1 MRCMTWLRAVLV
13 TAVVLSQSLSAHAAP
28 EIGWWWNPD
37 ESGRGFFV
45 ESRDDLIYV
54 AGYFYDEDG
63 RAKWLVAGGPNSDPY
78 RYDGR
83 LLEYANGQTLLGD
96 YKPPSAPVDRG
107 PISLRFTDDRHG
119 TLTWPGGTIA
129 IQRHEFG
136 EGVAAFRPDS
146 GWWWNEAE
154 SGRGYSVEVQ
164 GSSFFMVGFMYD
176 DAGKPLWYFSAGP
189 MASPTSFAGAI
200 LQFANGQTMTGSYH
214 PPSAPVKVGDLAVDF
229 TGIDTADFEFTGE
242 VASRLQPEGVKTVI
256 IEVKREFPAK
266 PTYTPAERYAG
277 TFHQTAVL
285 KYTSAVQGQSIITVI
300 TVDVKGTVTWD
311 NGGLPDL
318 PSAGDKFRKP
328 SYTYS
333 PVLPQSPVDVTYTQT
348 QDGAGA
354 HCAGSFTDNLVDNG
368 STLRVNGYAQY
379 RGEIKFK
386 ELNKTFELKCTYEDG
401 GMLTSTIPALVEAL
415 IPLKGAAVP
424 GGIDYKTLA
433 PQHPAPFITVTRSYT
448 FAAITP

>member
-1 MRCMTWLRAVLV
+1 MRCASLLRILLV
-13 TAVVLSQSLSAHAAP
+13 VVAFSSVPAQAAP
-28 EIGWWWNPD
+28 EVGWWWNPN

-63 RAKWLVAGGPNSDPY
+63 RAKWLVSGGPNGTPY
-78 RYDGR
+78 AYDGR

-96 YKPPSAPVDRG
+96 YKPPNAPVDRG
-107 PISLRFTDDRHG
+107 AISLRFTDDRHG

-129 IQRHEFG
+129 IQRHAFG
-136 EGVAAFRPDS
+136 EGAAAFQPDS

-164 GSSFFMVGFMYD
+164 GNSFFMVGFMYD

-189 MASPTSFAGAI
+189 MGSPTSFAGAI

-242 VASRLQPEGVKTVI
+242 VASRLQPEGVKSVV

-277 TFHQTAVL
+277 TFHQTNVL
-285 KYTSAVQGQSIITVI
+285 NFKSSVQGQSIVTVI
-300 TVDVKGTVTWD
+300 TVDIKGTVTWD

-318 PSAGDKFRKP
+318 PSPADKFRKP

-333 PVLPQSPVDVTYTQT
+333 PVLPQSPVTLTYTQT
-348 QDGAGA
+348 QDGGGS
-354 HCAGSFTDNLVDNG
+354 HCSGGFTDMLVDNG
-368 STLRVNGYAQY
+368 STLRVNAYAQY
-379 RGEIKFK
+379 VGEIKFV
-386 ELNKTFELKCTYEDG
+386 EVAKTFEIKCVSDDG
-401 GMLTSTIPALVEAL
+401 RTDTATVPALAETN

-424 GGIDYKTLA
+424 GGIDYKTLK
-433 PQHPAPFITVTRSYT
+433 PLHPVPSISVTRSYT